1 MKIKRMC
8 LLEESSPSNCRF
20 FSFYGLSSVQVDVLM
35 VLVFGFTI
43 KFGFYCLMVSSL
55 STSAL
60 GRHFTD
66 IKGRVIEAEVIEV
79 DSKQVKLKLAK
90 NGKTYVV
97 LLDTL
102 SEPDREFLAQWG
114 KITETQ
120 HHHADDDPSKG
131 SSQVSA
137 GATAVMMTKFGLKQN
152 YDAKWPRLVS
162 VDIGIEVEVV
172 SEDEDKGEFVYH
184 SPNYAFVCDVK
195 LTKNVVK
202 KFAVMFEA
210 TREYCRLLPIS
221 TMKAHLPGGEFRH
234 KILLF
239 EDQETYL
246 RNGGMPGSAGVFVS
260 RGGNGIVMVPLTSLG
275 VIKGKS
281 GYRYDYDKS
290 NKTLMH
296 EIAHQVTDF
305 EYLSSP
311 GSRGWFSEG
320 LAEYVAVTPYRSGKF
335 MAGSTLDEIRDYVT
349 AYGEKG
355 RGGRALGEKFEA
367 PDLKEYMLQP
377 YESFT
382 QDANFNYGLGLLL
395 TYYMFH
401 MEEDRTNVVA
411 FLKALKEGK
420 RGQDALDALLNGRS
434 YDQLEEQI
442 AKAWKSRG
450 VRITFR

>member
-1 MKIKRMC
+1 MLNYIKILC
-8 LLEESSPSNCRF
+8 TTAVIGALVGNDV
-20 FSFYGLSSVQVDVLM
+20 YGRV
-35 VLVFGFTI
+35 
-43 KFGFYCLMVSSL
+43 
-55 STSAL
+55 
-60 GRHFTD
+60 FTD
-66 IKGRVIEAEVIEV
+66 IKGRKIEAEIVSLDGGRVMIKLQQTGKTAEVKIEV
-79 DSKQVKLKLAK
+79 LSKADRDYAMQWMKDKNALAAQQRAHSHEHSQTGINSHTSSLMTQYDLK
-90 NGKTYVV
+90 
-97 LLDTL
+97 
-102 SEPDREFLAQWG
+102 E
-114 KITETQ
+114 
-120 HHHADDDPSKG
+120 
-131 SSQVSA
+131 
-137 GATAVMMTKFGLKQN
+137 N

-162 VDIGIEVEVV
+162 TDIGIDISVM
-172 SEDEDKGEFVYH
+172 SEDENKREFVYH
-184 SPNYAFVCDVK
+184 SPNYEFVCDVK

-221 TMKAHLPGGEFRH
+221 TMKAHVPGGEFRH

-239 EDQETYL
+239 ENEETYL
-246 RNGGMPGSAGVFVS
+246 QNGGMPGSAGVLVS
-260 RGGNGIVMVPLTSLG
+260 RGGNGVVMVPLTSLG
-275 VIKGKS
+275 VIKGKA

-290 NKTLMH
+290 NKTLTH
-296 EIAHQVTDF
+296 EIAHQLTDI

-335 MAGSTLDEIRDYVT
+335 MAGSILDEIRDYVT

-367 PDLKEYMLQP
+367 PDLRKYMLQP

-395 TYYMFH
+395 TYYIFH

-411 FLKALKEGK
+411 FLKALKEGE
-420 RGQDALDALLNGRS
+420 RGQEAVDVLLNGRS
-434 YDQLEEQI
+434 YEQLEEQI

-450 VRITFR
+450 VRITFQ

>member
-1 MKIKRMC
+1 MLNYIKILCTTAVIGALVGKDV
-8 LLEESSPSNCRF
+8 
-20 FSFYGLSSVQVDVLM
+20 YGRV
-35 VLVFGFTI
+35 
-43 KFGFYCLMVSSL
+43 
-55 STSAL
+55 
-60 GRHFTD
+60 FTD
-66 IKGRVIEAEVIEV
+66 IKGRKIEAEIVSLDGGRVMIKLQQTGKTAEVKIEV
-79 DSKQVKLKLAK
+79 LSKADRDYAMQWMKDKNALAAQQRAHSHEHSQTGINSHTSSLMTQYDLK
-90 NGKTYVV
+90 
-97 LLDTL
+97 
-102 SEPDREFLAQWG
+102 E
-114 KITETQ
+114 
-120 HHHADDDPSKG
+120 
-131 SSQVSA
+131 
-137 GATAVMMTKFGLKQN
+137 N

-162 VDIGIEVEVV
+162 TDIGIDISVM
-172 SEDEDKGEFVYH
+172 SEDENKREFVYH
-184 SPNYAFVCDVK
+184 SPNYEFVCDVK

-221 TMKAHLPGGEFRH
+221 TMKAHVPGGEFRH

-239 EDQETYL
+239 ENEETYL
-246 RNGGMPGSAGVFVS
+246 QNGGMPGSAGVFVS
-260 RGGNGIVMVPLTSLG
+260 RGGNGVVMVPLTSLG
-275 VIKGKS
+275 VIKGKA

-290 NKTLMH
+290 NKTLTH
-296 EIAHQVTDF
+296 EIAHQLTDI

-335 MAGSTLDEIRDYVT
+335 MAGSILDEIRDYVT

-367 PDLKEYMLQP
+367 PDLRKYMLQP

-395 TYYMFH
+395 TYYIFH

-411 FLKALKEGK
+411 FLKALKEGE
-420 RGQDALDALLNGRS
+420 RGQEAVDVLLNGRS
-434 YDQLEEQI
+434 YEQLEEQI

-450 VRITFR
+450 VRITFQ